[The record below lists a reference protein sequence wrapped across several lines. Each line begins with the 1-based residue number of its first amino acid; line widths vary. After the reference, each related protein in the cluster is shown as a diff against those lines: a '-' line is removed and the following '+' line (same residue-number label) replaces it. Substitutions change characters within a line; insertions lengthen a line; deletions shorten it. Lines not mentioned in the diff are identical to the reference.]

1 MREVAIIGVGMTK
14 FGKHEETLLEMFNDA
29 TEEAL
34 LDSGT
39 SPKEIEAIFFGNC
52 LGGFEEGQ
60 MNISPFGASVLGLK
74 DIPTTRFECACA
86 TATVAIR
93 YASLAVASGVHDTV
107 LAGGT
112 EKTLVMGT
120 SFATRTFAMASDSR
134 YEGFSG
140 ITFPGAFAMM
150 AMLYSQQYGIP
161 LKTLKERMAMI
172 AVKNHRN
179 GVKNPK
185 AHFRKEI
192 TIDDVYNSIMVAD
205 PLQLYDCCP
214 FTDGASAIIITT
226 LDRAREICSK
236 PVVIAGTG
244 LGSAGSLLD
253 QKDLP
258 RLRAREV
265 AAKEAYDQAGLT
277 PADIDVCELHDCFT
291 IAEIIATEGLG
302 FFDHGKGSEAV
313 DRGETD
319 IGGKIPINPSGGLKA
334 RGHPIG
340 ATGAAQVYVIV
351 KELREEAGD
360 FQVDGARIGMID
372 TLGGDFSVVCNLI
385 LKRGW

>member
-14 FGKHEETLLEMFNDA
+14 FGKHEETLLEMFGDA
-29 TEEAL
+29 VEEAL
-34 LDSGT
+34 LDAKV
-39 SPKEIEAIFFGNC
+39 SPKEIEAVFFGNC

-93 YASLAVASGVHDTV
+93 YASLSVASGCHDIV

-120 SFATRTFAMASDSR
+120 PFATRTFAMASDSR

-150 AMLYSQQYGIP
+150 AMLYSKQYGIP

-179 GVKNPK
+179 GAKNPK

-192 TIDDVYNSIMVAD
+192 TIDDVYNSMMVAD

-214 FTDGASAIIITT
+214 FTDGASAVIITT
-226 LDRAREICSK
+226 LEKAKKLCPK
-236 PVVIAGTG
+236 PVVVAGTG
-244 LGSAGSLLD
+244 QGSAGSLLD

-265 AAKEAYDQAGLT
+265 AAREAYKQAGLT
-277 PADIDVCELHDCFT
+277 PKDIDVCELHDCFT
-291 IAEIIATEGLG
+291 IAEIIASEGLG

-313 DRGETD
+313 EKGETD

-340 ATGAAQVYVIV
+340 ATGAAQVYTIV
-351 KELREEAGD
+351 KQLREEAGD
-360 FQVDGARIGMID
+360 FQVDGAKVGMVD